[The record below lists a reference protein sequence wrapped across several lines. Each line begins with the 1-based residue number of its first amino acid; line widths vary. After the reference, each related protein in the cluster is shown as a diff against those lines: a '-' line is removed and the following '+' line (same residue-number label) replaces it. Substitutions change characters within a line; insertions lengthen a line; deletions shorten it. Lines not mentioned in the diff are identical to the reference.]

1 MLDFL
6 FGFIF
11 LQLFQMLITAGLIS
25 QQKQDKALQKP
36 IRKKSSTK
44 LHFFFYW
51 KSFIEEL
58 ADNNQF
64 YILFIVSGCTLCR
77 DQHLDKNID
86 DSRSCSNGSVFKISR
101 KVEHNQWDGL
111 KANTFIPHG
120 WNTVKFRILNYEN
133 KSQPV

>member
-1 MLDFL
+1 
-6 FGFIF
+6 
-11 LQLFQMLITAGLIS
+11 MLITAGLIS

-44 LHFFFYW
+44 LHFFLL
-51 KSFIEEL
+51 KTFIEEL

-77 DQHLDKNID
+77 DLDQHLDKNID

-120 WNTVKFRILNYEN
+120 
-133 KSQPV
+133 